1 MCMCLFCR
9 CVSSLL
15 VLCHARLESKGAHF
29 HTTRMKWTYGTWN
42 VMGNFPTHASW
53 MNFVKMASVSWQ
65 YWNISTWRIY
75 SLHYF
80 SVWSDRFFPFLFSVA
95 GPHIFLY
102 FGSCCFL
109 FHTFVAP
116 SVLFCISFC
125 LYVSYCVSVSLS
137 ELGRPGMSEVHPCME
152 SQGCHLVSV
161 SNHHFC
167 FAVCHLALSVLL
179 FFC

>member
-1 MCMCLFCR
+1 MCLFCR

-15 VLCHARLESKGAHF
+15 VLCHARLESKGARF

-65 YWNISTWRIY
+65 YWNISNWRIY

-80 SVWSDRFFPFLFSVA
+80 SVWSDCFFLFPSLSSRPSYLSPFWKLLLSVSY
-95 GPHIFLY
+95 L
-102 FGSCCFL
+102 CCSI
-109 FHTFVAP
+109 
-116 SVLFCISFC
+116 SVLFCISLC

-137 ELGRPGMSEVHPCME
+137 ELGRLGMSEVHPCME

-167 FAVCHLALSVLL
+167 FAVSHLALSVLS